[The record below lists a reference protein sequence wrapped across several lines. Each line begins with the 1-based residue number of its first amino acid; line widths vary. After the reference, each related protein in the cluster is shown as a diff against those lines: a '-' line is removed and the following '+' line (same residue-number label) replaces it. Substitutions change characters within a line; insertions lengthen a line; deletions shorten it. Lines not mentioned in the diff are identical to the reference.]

1 METDAGASRYRS
13 RILREMK
20 ANRENPFNSPPS
32 STGSHGTV
40 SPTMSSVFSDPD
52 GESTRKL
59 NEDIARLTG
68 QTGGK
73 LEVDWKVA
81 HNKWPEFF
89 GMPTS
94 ANQAKARGA
103 MPDHNKL
110 SAALQTKE
118 SLASKHLARYLDE
131 STQETWQDSKRTRAE
146 MQPRVDDTDLSSNF
160 TRSPKRPEIRLEPS
174 QFAHQT
180 RTRSPLART
189 YSNTRQ
195 PSAAEQQLKDQVDRF
210 DHIRNAQAL
219 AATPKPASVKNM
231 PSQHTPVDLNTIR
244 NTFPSPATTDSP
256 ARNAPGATLNSFFMP
271 DISHLNDLVSGNL
284 RFNGSYKN
292 GVPILVKHGK
302 VRDQGAPHAA
312 YDHAEVDGLAIPEEE
327 ENIFVSMDM
336 IRKEIEDL
344 QEHDDLVQKHAL
356 DLETELEQLR
366 KEVKRLKSRSSVDSA
381 IGSRT
386 ASEPETAAYERVV
399 NEKLGKHSVR
409 ARPPDAFS

>member
-1 METDAGASRYRS
+1 MESDAGLGRYRS

-40 SPTMSSVFSDPD
+40 SPTISSVFSDPD

-68 QTGGK
+68 QKSGK

-81 HNKWPEFF
+81 HSKWPEFY

-94 ANQAKARGA
+94 NPQPKARGA
-103 MPDHNKL
+103 LPDHNSLAAALHSKQ
-110 SAALQTKE
+110 SAA
-118 SLASKHLARYLDE
+118 SKNLARYLDE

-146 MQPRVDDTDLSSNF
+146 MQPRVDNDSDLSSNL
-160 TRSPKRPEIRLEPS
+160 TKSPKRPEIRLEPS

-180 RTRSPLART
+180 RTRSPLSRAH
-189 YSNTRQ
+189 TRQ
-195 PSAAEQQLKDQVDRF
+195 PSSGKEQLEAQVDRF
-210 DHIRNAQAL
+210 DHLRNAQAL
-219 AATPKPASVKNM
+219 AATPKVASVQNM
-231 PSQHTPVDLNTIR
+231 PSQHTPVDFNTIR
-244 NTFPSPATTDSP
+244 KTFPSPATTDSP
-256 ARNAPGATLNSFFMP
+256 ARNVPGGTLNSFFMP
-271 DISHLNDLVSGNL
+271 DISHLNDLVSGTL

-292 GVPILVKHGK
+292 GVPIFVKHGK
-302 VRDQGAPHAA
+302 VRDQATAQAP
-312 YDHAEVDGLAIPEEE
+312 YDHAEVDGLAIPEDEE
-327 ENIFVSMDM
+327 KIFVSMDK

-356 DLETELEQLR
+356 DLETEVEQLR

-386 ASEPETAAYERVV
+386 ASEPETAAYERVLS
-399 NEKLGKHSVR
+399 EKLGK
-409 ARPPDAFS
+409 FSSLACLGIH